1 MIDIVVIVILLGLL
15 VAVLTSTIP
24 PRQEGMPQYRYERN
38 KRIPK
43 QGKAF
48 SEGDAGADAQGAA
61 AVMDAGGG
69 S

>member
-15 VAVLTSTIP
+15 VAVLTASIP
-24 PRQEGMPQYRYERN
+24 PRQEGLPEYRF

-43 QGKAF
+43 GGKSF
-48 SEGDAGADAQGAA
+48 NSGDAGADAQARAA
-61 AVMDAGGG
+61 AGVDGGG